1 MKKFQQ
7 ASETE
12 DLLDE
17 LLEGIDLNQQAE
29 EEEEKEL
36 VQMDEAPISK
46 SDAEKGKYT
55 GEELETILER
65 VDAGLIGSL
74 PIGMDPTNRPILKR
88 GDIAQLRKPN
98 RLLRKDFVFYKI
110 GDDYFLRR
118 IIKFKGD
125 DIYVA
130 GDGEREYHI
139 IHKENIVAKVVGRER
154 GKKYISFGFFPKGRF
169 YTWRKVNLA
178 YLRLG
183 NRVKT
188 YESDQNA
195 ESLEA
200 AMQKLESQNQQ
211 QQTIQANTP
220 VISADIDLDSDL
232 AAFIDPDELVLELR
246 EEQKKAEEEEVIYV
260 DEYGNEIKDYDPNAE
275 ANKGQ
280 FVQGGVEDEDDDL
293 DSPTFNP
300 INADMKEEASD
311 EFGDGTLTGDEDA
324 PQDDVMED
332 LNKDEE

>member
-29 EEEEKEL
+29 EEEEKDIA
-36 VQMDEAPISK
+36 QMEEAPISN
-46 SDAEKGKYT
+46 SDEEKGKYS
-55 GEELETILER
+55 GEALETILER
-65 VDAGLIGSL
+65 VEAGLIGSL

-110 GDDYFLRR
+110 GEDYFLRR

-130 GDGEREYHI
+130 GDREREYHV

-246 EEQKKAEEEEVIYV
+246 EEAKKAEEEEIIYV
-260 DEYGNEIKDYDPNAE
+260 DECGNEIKDYDPNAE

-280 FVQGGVEDEDDDL
+280 YVQGAADEDEDDESFTAMSINDQEVPSEDL
-293 DSPTFNP
+293 D
-300 INADMKEEASD
+300 
-311 EFGDGTLTGDEDA
+311 DGTLTGPEEV
-324 PQDDVMED
+324 PEDDVLASTD
-332 LNKDEE
+332 LENN

>member
-1 MKKFQQ
+1 MKRFQQ

-36 VQMDEAPISK
+36 SQMEEAPISK
-46 SDAEKGKYT
+46 SDEEKGKYS
-55 GEELETILER
+55 GEALETILER
-65 VDAGLIGSL
+65 VEAGLIGSL

-98 RLLRKDFVFYKI
+98 RLLRKDFVLYKI

-130 GDGEREYHI
+130 GDREREYHI

-154 GKKYISFGFFPKGRF
+154 GKHYISFGFFPKCKF

-200 AMQKLESQNQQ
+200 AMQKLEAQNQQ

-246 EEQKKAEEEEVIYV
+246 DEQKKAEEEEIIYV

-280 FVQGGVEDEDDDL
+280 FVQGGAEDEDEDL
-293 DSPTFNP
+293 DSPTFNT
-300 INADMKEEASD
+300 IHADMSGASD
-311 EFGDGTLTGDEDA
+311 AFDDGTLTGDEDV

>member
-29 EEEEKEL
+29 EEEEKDIA
-36 VQMDEAPISK
+36 QMEEAPISN
-46 SDAEKGKYT
+46 SDEEKGKYS
-55 GEELETILER
+55 GEALETILER

-110 GDDYFLRR
+110 GEDYFLRR

-130 GDGEREYHI
+130 GDREREYHV

-200 AMQKLESQNQQ
+200 AMQKLESQGH
-211 QQTIQANTP
+211 
-220 VISADIDLDSDL
+220 V
-232 AAFIDPDELVLELR
+232 
-246 EEQKKAEEEEVIYV
+246 
-260 DEYGNEIKDYDPNAE
+260 
-275 ANKGQ
+275 
-280 FVQGGVEDEDDDL
+280 
-293 DSPTFNP
+293 
-300 INADMKEEASD
+300 
-311 EFGDGTLTGDEDA
+311 
-324 PQDDVMED
+324 
-332 LNKDEE
+332 

>member
-29 EEEEKEL
+29 EEETET
-36 VQMDEAPISK
+36 EAK
-46 SDAEKGKYT
+46 AEEVKEKGKSD
-55 GEELETILER
+55 EERGKYSKEQLEVILER

-74 PIGMDPTNRPILKR
+74 PIGMDPTNRPILKK

-130 GDGEREYHI
+130 GDGEHEYHI
-139 IHKENIVAKVVGRER
+139 IHKEDVVAKVVGRER

-183 NRVKT
+183 NRIKT

-200 AMQKLESQNQQ
+200 AMQLLETQNQQ
-211 QQTIQANTP
+211 QQTVQVQTP
-220 VISADIDLDSDL
+220 VISSDIDLDSDL
-232 AAFIDPDELVLELR
+232 AAFIDPDELVMELR

-280 FVQGGVEDEDDDL
+280 FVQGASDEDEDEEFEAISIEDQEKPMDDE
-293 DSPTFNP
+293 N
-300 INADMKEEASD
+300 
-311 EFGDGTLTGDEDA
+311 DGTLVGPEDIPEDDILASTDSEDEN
-324 PQDDVMED
+324 M
-332 LNKDEE
+332 